1 MKAIKKK
8 ENKTGNNVGK
18 TTVLKLINY
27 CLGGN
32 EKEIY
37 KSSESDSKENK
48 KIKEFLTNKNVN
60 LKLILYKNLDNPN
73 DEIVIERNFSNKYI
87 VNGNNVKNKNK
98 LEELSQEL
106 LPDFIKDKMSIRSI
120 IHYYIR
126 YTNISTQNTLKILEK
141 FSDNQ
146 YEPIFLTFLG
156 ISPENLKDKKQ
167 IDKKIKENNNF
178 IKKVLEK
185 GKLDLYKSDLNKI
198 NEEIKDL
205 NKNRNIFIYK
215 PNFEENIKKLNEI
228 KLKLFEKIK
237 EKSKLD
243 LDLKII
249 KEAEYQLKKGIK
261 NIDTNSVKLLYEE
274 AMEYSENL
282 NKNWD
287 EFLEYHEK
295 MVAQKVQYITKNIPE
310 INKKIEILDNDIFH
324 LREKQKNITEENFP
338 KNSLQ
343 NLEDIIFKLNEKHEE
358 KGKYEKIISL
368 VEEKNKENDEHS
380 KKLNDINSKMHS
392 EEIEKRLN
400 ENLLKFNKYFSLI
413 SYRLYNE
420 KYNLQYSLKND
431 KGEYYNWNIDASNQ
445 STGKRQGEIIAF
457 DIARIL
463 FHNSLKLSIFNF
475 LLNDRK
481 ELMDIKQLEV
491 ITDIAKEHKIQVIFP
506 MLRDK
511 TNNKILANSHT
522 VVELS
527 QNNKLF
533 KV

>member
-1 MKAIKKK
+1 MYIKSLTIYSNDKEIRKLEFKLGLNLILNEGDQKK

-185 GKLDLYKSDLNKI
+185 GKI
-198 NEEIKDL
+198 
-205 NKNRNIFIYK
+205 RFI
-215 PNFEENIKKLNEI
+215 
-228 KLKLFEKIK
+228 
-237 EKSKLD
+237 
-243 LDLKII
+243 
-249 KEAEYQLKKGIK
+249 
-261 NIDTNSVKLLYEE
+261 
-274 AMEYSENL
+274 
-282 NKNWD
+282 
-287 EFLEYHEK
+287 
-295 MVAQKVQYITKNIPE
+295 
-310 INKKIEILDNDIFH
+310 
-324 LREKQKNITEENFP
+324 
-338 KNSLQ
+338 
-343 NLEDIIFKLNEKHEE
+343 
-358 KGKYEKIISL
+358 
-368 VEEKNKENDEHS
+368 
-380 KKLNDINSKMHS
+380 
-392 EEIEKRLN
+392 
-400 ENLLKFNKYFSLI
+400 
-413 SYRLYNE
+413 
-420 KYNLQYSLKND
+420 
-431 KGEYYNWNIDASNQ
+431 
-445 STGKRQGEIIAF
+445 
-457 DIARIL
+457 
-463 FHNSLKLSIFNF
+463 
-475 LLNDRK
+475 
-481 ELMDIKQLEV
+481 
-491 ITDIAKEHKIQVIFP
+491 
-506 MLRDK
+506 
-511 TNNKILANSHT
+511 
-522 VVELS
+522 
-527 QNNKLF
+527 
-533 KV
+533 

>member
-380 KKLNDINSKMHS
+380 KKVKW
-392 EEIEKRLN
+392 
-400 ENLLKFNKYFSLI
+400 Y
-413 SYRLYNE
+413 
-420 KYNLQYSLKND
+420 
-431 KGEYYNWNIDASNQ
+431 
-445 STGKRQGEIIAF
+445 
-457 DIARIL
+457 
-463 FHNSLKLSIFNF
+463 
-475 LLNDRK
+475 
-481 ELMDIKQLEV
+481 
-491 ITDIAKEHKIQVIFP
+491 
-506 MLRDK
+506 
-511 TNNKILANSHT
+511 
-522 VVELS
+522 
-527 QNNKLF
+527 
-533 KV
+533 

>member
-1 MKAIKKK
+1 MYIKSLTIYSNDKEIRKLEFKLGLNLILNEGDQKK
-8 ENKTGNNVGK
+8 NKTGNNVGK

-87 VNGNNVKNKNK
+87 VNGNNVKNKKK

-106 LPDFIKDKMSIRSI
+106 LPDFIKDKMSIRNI

-380 KKLNDINSKMHS
+380 KELNDINSKMHS

-400 ENLLKFNKYFSLI
+400 ENLLKFNEYFSLI
-413 SYRLYNE
+413 SYRL
-420 KYNLQYSLKND
+420 
-431 KGEYYNWNIDASNQ
+431 
-445 STGKRQGEIIAF
+445 
-457 DIARIL
+457 
-463 FHNSLKLSIFNF
+463 
-475 LLNDRK
+475 
-481 ELMDIKQLEV
+481 
-491 ITDIAKEHKIQVIFP
+491 
-506 MLRDK
+506 
-511 TNNKILANSHT
+511 
-522 VVELS
+522 
-527 QNNKLF
+527 
-533 KV
+533 

>member
-1 MKAIKKK
+1 MYIKSLTIYSNDKEIRKLEFKLGLNLILNEGDQKK

-249 KEAEYQLKKGIK
+249 KEAEYQLKKR
-261 NIDTNSVKLLYEE
+261 Y
-274 AMEYSENL
+274 
-282 NKNWD
+282 
-287 EFLEYHEK
+287 
-295 MVAQKVQYITKNIPE
+295 
-310 INKKIEILDNDIFH
+310 KKILIQIQL
-324 LREKQKNITEENFP
+324 
-338 KNSLQ
+338 S
-343 NLEDIIFKLNEKHEE
+343 
-358 KGKYEKIISL
+358 YYM
-368 VEEKNKENDEHS
+368 
-380 KKLNDINSKMHS
+380 KK
-392 EEIEKRLN
+392 R
-400 ENLLKFNKYFSLI
+400 
-413 SYRLYNE
+413 
-420 KYNLQYSLKND
+420 
-431 KGEYYNWNIDASNQ
+431 WNI
-445 STGKRQGEIIAF
+445 
-457 DIARIL
+457 
-463 FHNSLKLSIFNF
+463 
-475 LLNDRK
+475 
-481 ELMDIKQLEV
+481 V
-491 ITDIAKEHKIQVIFP
+491 KI
-506 MLRDK
+506 
-511 TNNKILANSHT
+511 
-522 VVELS
+522 
-527 QNNKLF
+527 
-533 KV
+533 